1 MGNYNVNNNS
11 TQGNS
16 YILGIKLYILVAR
29 SNLQKKSTDNIYF
42 SQLI

>member
-29 SNLQKKSTDNIYF
+29 SDFKKFTDNIYF
-42 SQLI
+42 PQLI